1 MCPAGAPAMAGFTT
15 RCLLPNPNSK
25 GQIRGSEPRVAVG
38 PANGEACPPVYDRAS
53 KRFPLAPSLRY
64 SRLPRCPGVPRK
76 QPAIVHPAGRGRP
89 RAPARGGGA
98 IEHVGHPFHPTRLRI
113 SRRNFPQRSLF
124 CSGSCKRLNDDPGS
138 IEGTRT
144 HSASGALTRP
154 ERLSVQRARGP
165 GGLFTGY
172 SKWSRGR
179 GSNPHPKRPLRSMT
193 GAHEE
198 PGVSPGGFPTVQVQS
213 TKMSSRRGKLGRI
226 VPPNPLARLRPTLCL
241 GPCPRRHL
249 LGVSLFSRHS
259 PAAVSVNP
267 RGKSPGMSS
276 VCITARKSQ
285 KPRLRS
291 GQHPRQTRKD
301 LKVSGLP

>member
-53 KRFPLAPSLRY
+53 KRFPLSPSLRY

-124 CSGSCKRLNDDPGS
+124 CSGSCKRLNDDPVLENGLAC
-138 IEGTRT
+138 GARTRT
-144 HSASGALTRP
+144 GALLAGTSP
-154 ERLSVQRARGP
+154 GLLYSESHGAERYDSGSSHGTPRTFRSWQ
-165 GGLFTGY
+165 
-172 SKWSRGR
+172 GR
-179 GSNPHPKRPLRSMT
+179 NALDPAPKSPLPKRGL
-193 GAHEE
+193 
-198 PGVSPGGFPTVQVQS
+198 
-213 TKMSSRRGKLGRI
+213 SRR
-226 VPPNPLARLRPTLCL
+226 PLCL
-241 GPCPRRHL
+241 PP
-249 LGVSLFSRHS
+249 
-259 PAAVSVNP
+259 
-267 RGKSPGMSS
+267 
-276 VCITARKSQ
+276 
-285 KPRLRS
+285 
-291 GQHPRQTRKD
+291 
-301 LKVSGLP
+301 